1 VCPLLLLRYRIWFSS
16 LNWPENSEKKKKKK
30 KKEKVMKEMMDSV

>member
-1 VCPLLLLRYRIWFSS
+1 VCLLLLLRYRIWFSS

-30 KKEKVMKEMMDSV
+30 KEKVMKEMMDSV

>member
-1 VCPLLLLRYRIWFSS
+1 VCLLLLLRYRIWFSS

-30 KKEKVMKEMMDSV
+30 EKVMKEMMDSV